1 MQVAIGAAGVAGAWV
16 CRGVLE
22 RIGARRLAARGHDAL
37 DDVSVQLELA
47 DDGGRKS
54 IPPACSSAKRPA
66 GRLPGAV
73 ALAAAVAGCQRASST
88 GLSPSSGIV
97 GARAAG
103 GERRALAFSGPA
115 AFGDLRERD
124 DVGET
129 RHSRCGRRPS
139 RFGINPGRKRR
150 SRQSA
155 RPVVA
160 RLLAADSERVCRLGY
175 RRARLTIRR
184 RARVGNDLSS
194 TGAPHGPVATGRL
207 FGSTATSPRSRLAR
221 SAIPLNSVAASTRWT
236 PAQARVASV
245 ACRSPGVGAVRL
257 SGDAGANV

>member
-1 MQVAIGAAGVAGAWV
+1 M

-47 DDGGRKS
+47 DDGSREVN
-54 IPPACSSAKRPA
+54 PA
-66 GRLPGAV
+66 GVQFGKATGWSPPGAV

-115 AFGDLRERD
+115 ALGDLRERD

-139 RFGINPGRKRR
+139 RFGINPGRTRR

-155 RPVVA
+155 RP
-160 RLLAADSERVCRLGY
+160 LGV
-175 RRARLTIRR
+175 RIALSRC
-184 RARVGNDLSS
+184 RARVSS
-194 TGAPHGPVATGRL
+194 RVSACAARDSPARSRRQRSVFNRCSPRTVATGRL
-207 FGSTATSPRSRLAR
+207 FGFHRYV
-221 SAIPLNSVAASTRWT
+221 SA
-236 PAQARVASV
+236 
-245 ACRSPGVGAVRL
+245 
-257 SGDAGANV
+257 